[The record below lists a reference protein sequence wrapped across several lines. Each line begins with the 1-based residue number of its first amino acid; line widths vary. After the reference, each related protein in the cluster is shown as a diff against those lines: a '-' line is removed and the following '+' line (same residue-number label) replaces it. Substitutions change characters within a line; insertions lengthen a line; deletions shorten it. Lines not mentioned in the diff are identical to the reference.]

1 MYIQYNYINLYIEI
15 YCYTSIIYIY
25 QMNKHMLNWVNINP
39 VVIYYMLYMLN
50 SNNRILFIQLCS
62 LNFTLIP
69 DNNSDLQ
76 TQINECEHFM
86 K

>member
-1 MYIQYNYINLYIEI
+1 
-15 YCYTSIIYIY
+15 
-25 QMNKHMLNWVNINP
+25 MNKHMLNWVNINP